1 MFDGKRLLIVPAL
14 VVVALAMGAPPA
26 FGATMTQDV
35 QFSNVL
41 IIGDCNGIPIAAL
54 MTGTLHSVMG
64 FSTNP
69 NGMTHSTMDFTVH
82 ATGVDQ
88 ATGVN
93 YVINDNSH
101 QETNTRG
108 VAQEQYMGTKMKMIS
123 QGPAPNLTDRITLHV
138 VIDSNNNTKV
148 EKASETITCK

>member
-1 MFDGKRLLIVPAL
+1 MFDGKWLLIVPAL
-14 VVVALAMGAPPA
+14 VLLAAITEASPA
-26 FGATMTQDV
+26 FGATTTQDM
-35 QFSNVL
+35 QFSNVP
-41 IIGDCNGIPIAAL
+41 ITGDCNGTPIAVL

-88 ATGVN
+88 ATSIT

-108 VAQEQYMGTKMKMIS
+108 LAQEQYIGTKMKMIS
-123 QGPAPNLTDRITLHV
+123 QGPDPNLTDRTTLHV
-138 VIDSNNNTKV
+138 VIDSAGNTKV
-148 EKASETITCK
+148 QKSSETITCK

>member
-1 MFDGKRLLIVPAL
+1 MVHGKRVSAALTSMFLAVVMGGPA
-14 VVVALAMGAPPA
+14 A
-26 FGATMTQDV
+26 FCATTTQDS
-35 QFSNVL
+35 QFSNVPVPNDCT
-41 IIGDCNGIPIAAL
+41 GDTIL
-54 MTGTLHSVMG
+54 MSGTMHSVMG

-69 NGMTHSTMDFTVH
+69 NGMTHTTMDFTVH
-82 ATGVDQ
+82 ATGVG
-88 ATGVN
+88 AITGLN

-148 EKASETITCK
+148 QKSSETITCK